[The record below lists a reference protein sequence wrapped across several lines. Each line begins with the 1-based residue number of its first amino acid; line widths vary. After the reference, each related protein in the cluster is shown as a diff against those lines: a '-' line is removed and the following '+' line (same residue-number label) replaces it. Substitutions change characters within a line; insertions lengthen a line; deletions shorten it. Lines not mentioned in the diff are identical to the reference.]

1 MSDPASPPT
10 PPLLA
15 VRDLRVDYRTAAG
28 TRTAVDGV
36 SFEVAAGRVT
46 ALVGESGSGKS
57 SIAQAVVG
65 LLAQNGTIAGGSV
78 ALSGT
83 ELVGIGESR
92 LRGMRGR
99 RIGLVPQDPGS
110 SLDPVAT
117 IGQSLAEGLR
127 IHGSRDRRRNRARV
141 LDLLERVGID
151 DPETRARQYPHELS
165 GGMRQRVLIAAAIAL
180 EPELIIADEPTSALD
195 VTVQRRVLDLLDRL
209 RAETGVGVLMIT
221 HDLAVAAER
230 ADDVVVLQR
239 GRVQEQGPA
248 ARVLAAP
255 ASPYTRALL
264 ADAPSFRQVVER
276 RPAVV
281 ERDAPPLVEVVG
293 LRREFRRRGSAPLV
307 AVDGVSFAVPRGTTH
322 AIVGESGSGKTTTGR
337 AIAGFDRPTAGTVRI
352 GGVDVTALRGRALR
366 ESRRTVQ
373 LVHQNPFGSLDP
385 RQTVAQ
391 IVREPLLNFRD
402 GGDAALRREA
412 VAEHLRLVDLPPET
426 ADRHP
431 RELSGGQRQRVAIAR
446 ALILRPELV
455 VLDEAVSAL
464 DVTVQAQVLRLLAR
478 LQSELGLTYVFISHD
493 LAVVRQIADTV
504 SVLRRGRQV
513 EGGRVDDVF
522 HDPQHEYTR
531 ELIRAI
537 PGGGATAPGTAGPAL
552 PGLSGTT
559 RAAREDEG
567 ARA

>member
-1 MSDPASPPT
+1 MTDPT
-10 PPLLA
+10 HPLLA
-15 VRDLRVDYRTAAG
+15 VRDLQVDYRTAAG
-28 TRTAVDGV
+28 TRRAVDGV
-36 SFEVAAGRVT
+36 SFEVTAGRVT

-57 SIAQAVVG
+57 SVAQAVVG
-65 LLAQNGTIAGGSV
+65 LLARNGTIAGGGI
-78 ALSGT
+78 ALGGT

-92 LRGMRGR
+92 LRGIRGR

-110 SLDPVAT
+110 SLDPEAT
-117 IGQSLAEGLR
+117 IGASVAEGLR

-151 DPETRARQYPHELS
+151 DPETRARQHPHELS

-209 RAETGVGVLMIT
+209 REETGAGLLMIT

-230 ADDVVVLQR
+230 ADEVVVMQR
-239 GRVQEQGPA
+239 GRVQETGPA
-248 ARVLAAP
+248 ARVLASP
-255 ASPYTRALL
+255 ASAYTRVLL
-264 ADAPSFRQVVER
+264 ADAPSFRQVVGR
-276 RPAVV
+276 SPAVV
-281 ERDAPPLVEVVG
+281 DPAAPPLVEVAG
-293 LRREFRRRGSAPLV
+293 LRREFRRRGGSPLV
-307 AVDGVSFAVPRGTTH
+307 AVDDVSFRVPRGTTH

-337 AIAGFDRPTAGTVRI
+337 VIAGFDRPTAGEVRV
-352 GGVDVTALRGRALR
+352 GGVDVAGLRGRGLR
-366 ESRRTVQ
+366 GFRRTAQ

-385 RQTVAQ
+385 RQTVAE

-402 GGDAALRREA
+402 GAGAGDSSARREA
-412 VAEHLRLVDLPPET
+412 VAEHLRLVDLPAET
-426 ADRHP
+426 ADRRP

-455 VLDEAVSAL
+455 VFDEAVSAL

-522 HDPQHEYTR
+522 HEPQHEYTQ

-537 PGGGATAPGTAGPAL
+537 PGRGI
-552 PGLSGTT
+552 
-559 RAAREDEG
+559 RG

>member
-1 MSDPASPPT
+1 MTDPTS
-10 PPLLA
+10 PLLA

-65 LLAQNGTIAGGSV
+65 LLAQNGTIAGGAV
-78 ALSGT
+78 ALRGT

-92 LRGMRGR
+92 LRGIRGR

-110 SLDPVAT
+110 SLDPVGT
-117 IGQSLAEGLR
+117 IGQSVAEGLR

-255 ASPYTRALL
+255 ATPYTRALL
-264 ADAPSFRQVVER
+264 ADAPSFR
-276 RPAVV
+276 
-281 ERDAPPLVEVVG
+281 
-293 LRREFRRRGSAPLV
+293 
-307 AVDGVSFAVPRGTTH
+307 
-322 AIVGESGSGKTTTGR
+322 
-337 AIAGFDRPTAGTVRI
+337 
-352 GGVDVTALRGRALR
+352 
-366 ESRRTVQ
+366 
-373 LVHQNPFGSLDP
+373 
-385 RQTVAQ
+385 
-391 IVREPLLNFRD
+391 
-402 GGDAALRREA
+402 
-412 VAEHLRLVDLPPET
+412 
-426 ADRHP
+426 
-431 RELSGGQRQRVAIAR
+431 
-446 ALILRPELV
+446 
-455 VLDEAVSAL
+455 
-464 DVTVQAQVLRLLAR
+464 
-478 LQSELGLTYVFISHD
+478 
-493 LAVVRQIADTV
+493 
-504 SVLRRGRQV
+504 
-513 EGGRVDDVF
+513 
-522 HDPQHEYTR
+522 
-531 ELIRAI
+531 
-537 PGGGATAPGTAGPAL
+537 
-552 PGLSGTT
+552 
-559 RAAREDEG
+559 
-567 ARA
+567 